1 MFYQVLISQ
10 WTQVG
15 MVIMYNNP
23 MTVLDFSDLMFY
35 FLYLLNDLMPYYD
48 IVRSCNHYALFV
60 IIAQILQNLAFPLFT
75 AIIKTQ
81 NQSKLRSTLE
91 NAKSNP

>member
-1 MFYQVLISQ
+1 MSVCVY
-10 WTQVG
+10 TC
-15 MVIMYNNP
+15 
-23 MTVLDFSDLMFY
+23 
-35 FLYLLNDLMPYYD
+35 
-48 IVRSCNHYALFV
+48 VRSCNHYALFV

-81 NQSKLRSTLE
+81 NQCKLRSTLE

>member
-1 MFYQVLISQ
+1 
-10 WTQVG
+10 
-15 MVIMYNNP
+15 
-23 MTVLDFSDLMFY
+23 MTRTIICTWREADDAVY
-35 FLYLLNDLMPYYD
+35 

-81 NQSKLRSTLE
+81 NLCKFIRSTLE
-91 NAKSNP
+91 NSKSYPRNDMQRCKLKFFVRNN

>member
-1 MFYQVLISQ
+1 MCVL
-10 WTQVG
+10 
-15 MVIMYNNP
+15 
-23 MTVLDFSDLMFY
+23 F
-35 FLYLLNDLMPYYD
+35 

-60 IIAQILQNLAFPLFT
+60 IIAQILQNPAFPLFM

-81 NQSKLRSTLE
+81 NQCKLCSTLE